1 MANMTKF
8 GVLVVDDEEFIIKS
22 MRRTLRREG
31 FESIISA
38 LSAEQGIKLLENTQ
52 NQFFLIISDQR
63 MPGMNG
69 SEFLEKSILL
79 SPESRRMLV
88 TGYSDLDDAIDA
100 VNKGEIHQY
109 ISKPWDEEDLIL
121 RIREEQDIFM
131 GRHERKRLF
140 KKTQRQNAK
149 LFYFAENLRKTVLKY
164 TSHLKLKQEEAALL
178 SQAIQDAK
186 EQAEFKEV
194 FLGLEELLARTITI
208 DKRNLDDAFNICVDE
223 SIDVFK
229 NIAQENKMPFSN
241 PGSSN
246 RISIEDLGDD
256 MFEIIDPAIENIVQA
271 VESRLFG
278 IGAEPMTGVTIDDYK
293 EIPGFGALAFNDG
306 YITKGE
312 FKQGAE
318 ILEEK
323 ESELST
329 GLTIDKVLLDAG
341 FLRRRDLSRIYA
353 KISLIEARLLDRQ
366 FAQMLLDREVVTK
379 KDIDRAFRKQLN
391 NFEDSGVTRLL
402 GDILVESDVIASDL
416 KDEVMATQ
424 DRTRAGQ
431 QDMSNAGEFSSE
443 FGAVVDLQVSG
454 DRTQAWIRVPEAI
467 HGTENVKPIKDLIK
481 KRGIKYGI
489 VKDVNIRKFI
499 KDCTDPS
506 EKFIVAMGVPA
517 SAGNP
522 AQLIYHFNTEAE
534 SAGQIREDGSIDFTS
549 RGKSAFI
556 KRGETLAEKI
566 PMQDPKPGKDI
577 FDQLIEV
584 GEVEDATLTF
594 GDGAEL
600 SEDGLKLTA
609 LVTGQPVLNIKG
621 EVSVLEQFTVF
632 GNVDLK
638 SGNIQFNGN
647 VLVKGAVTEGFSVE
661 CAELI
666 CEEINGGNVTATG
679 DVKVSNGIV
688 NATIEAEGSIQTKF
702 VNRSKLFAFKDVMVT
717 REIMASRIFTSGRL
731 DNTTGRITSSNIAFR
746 QESTVKQIGTIKSEG
761 AKIRIG
767 TDDHI
772 NWFCT
777 RFDSRIETFKVS
789 MKKIIKEKLIHTDD
803 FNSLHADVANQTFAQ
818 DKINKKIEATE
829 KKIGKASSPNE
840 KKDLVK
846 ELKELEIRIQDANE
860 RIDNIFKKQ
869 DETQT
874 DIDRCETEIKT
885 ITDQIND
892 LEGQKKKYTDNVRNE
907 DPTPMLVITSKAF
920 RDTKLFGNES
930 VKVLKDDF
938 GASKFLI
945 IFPKESDASER
956 IEHLNL

>member
-246 RISIEDLGDD
+246 RISIEDLDDD

-293 EIPGFGALAFNDG
+293 EIPEFGALAFNDG

-499 KDCTDPS
+499 KDCTDP
-506 EKFIVAMGVPA
+506 I
-517 SAGNP
+517 
-522 AQLIYHFNTEAE
+522 
-534 SAGQIREDGSIDFTS
+534 
-549 RGKSAFI
+549 
-556 KRGETLAEKI
+556 
-566 PMQDPKPGKDI
+566 
-577 FDQLIEV
+577 
-584 GEVEDATLTF
+584 
-594 GDGAEL
+594 
-600 SEDGLKLTA
+600 
-609 LVTGQPVLNIKG
+609 
-621 EVSVLEQFTVF
+621 
-632 GNVDLK
+632 
-638 SGNIQFNGN
+638 
-647 VLVKGAVTEGFSVE
+647 
-661 CAELI
+661 
-666 CEEINGGNVTATG
+666 
-679 DVKVSNGIV
+679 
-688 NATIEAEGSIQTKF
+688 
-702 VNRSKLFAFKDVMVT
+702 
-717 REIMASRIFTSGRL
+717 
-731 DNTTGRITSSNIAFR
+731 
-746 QESTVKQIGTIKSEG
+746 
-761 AKIRIG
+761 
-767 TDDHI
+767 
-772 NWFCT
+772 
-777 RFDSRIETFKVS
+777 
-789 MKKIIKEKLIHTDD
+789 
-803 FNSLHADVANQTFAQ
+803 
-818 DKINKKIEATE
+818 
-829 KKIGKASSPNE
+829 
-840 KKDLVK
+840 
-846 ELKELEIRIQDANE
+846 
-860 RIDNIFKKQ
+860 
-869 DETQT
+869 
-874 DIDRCETEIKT
+874 
-885 ITDQIND
+885 
-892 LEGQKKKYTDNVRNE
+892 
-907 DPTPMLVITSKAF
+907 
-920 RDTKLFGNES
+920 
-930 VKVLKDDF
+930 
-938 GASKFLI
+938 
-945 IFPKESDASER
+945 
-956 IEHLNL
+956 